1 MYRNRRFGSQEEFVS
16 GPQPTDDGR
25 VTLEKRTFE
34 LHGELHT
41 VGTLRLYKAK
51 RVDDGLYECVA
62 RNKANAAY
70 KVGHIAVEYPPN
82 FDHMKN
88 IPPVYT
94 WNQQV
99 ANLSCLA
106 AGN

>member
-1 MYRNRRFGSQEEFVS
+1 M
-16 GPQPTDDGR
+16 
-25 VTLEKRTFE
+25 
-34 LHGELHT
+34 HGELHT

-106 AGN
+106 AGIMTFLYFIPYFSLYSMKHICQYGLLH